1 MKIIITGINNYLGNK
16 LKTYFL
22 EENHDV
28 TCLVRNK
35 TPLLQT
41 SESNT
46 NLSIIY
52 GDLIRDSYSN
62 KFPEDLDAAYY
73 FSNYTSEQGG
83 IYQELEL
90 LSLQS
95 YIKKLRRVNCPHL
108 IYVIPLRS
116 PINENINELLRLSY
130 IPFTVVRTSN
140 IIGKSSAL
148 LQVFEHLSN
157 ELVIISNSRLAKS
170 RCQPIA
176 LNDAL
181 IYLDFIAHNP
191 VTFNQSFDLGGPD
204 ILNYQEM
211 LEQYLKFRNI
221 QKAMI
226 TLPFVHVSLSSF
238 WLSRS
243 GGLPKSTAKAFSENI
258 KGDILCK
265 DDLLSAMFPHQRL
278 NFQEALQLA
287 LE

>member
-1 MKIIITGINNYLGNK
+1 MKILLTGINNYLGNK

-35 TPLLQT
+35 IPLLQAEN
-41 SESNT
+41 SP
-46 NLSIIY
+46 NLSLIY
-52 GDLIRDSYSN
+52 GDLIRDNYSN
-62 KFPEDLDAAYY
+62 HFPEDLDAAYY

-95 YIKKLRRVNCPHL
+95 YIKKLRRVNCAHL

-116 PINENINELLRLSY
+116 PINENVKELLRLSY

-148 LQVFEHLSN
+148 MQVFEHLSN

-176 LNDAL
+176 LSDAL
-181 IYLDFIAHNP
+181 TYLDFIAHNP
-191 VTFNQSFDLGGPD
+191 VAFNQSFDIGGPD
-204 ILNYQEM
+204 ILNYREM
-211 LEQYLKFRNI
+211 LEHYLKFKNI
-221 QKAMI
+221 HKAMI

-243 GGLPKSTAKAFSENI
+243 SGLPKSTARAFSENI
-258 KGDILCK
+258 KGDILCEENRIT
-265 DDLLSAMFPHQRL
+265 DLFPHQRL
-278 NFQEALQLA
+278 HFKESLRLA
-287 LE
+287 LD